1 MGPTEASKQIRKQLS
16 GCGDMTSCRSGMSNG
31 TDKSAGVGKRDI
43 SGSRKAIDLIFRMQ
57 VGSSGASNGTKFEGN
72 RTRGC

>member
-1 MGPTEASKQIRKQLS
+1 
-16 GCGDMTSCRSGMSNG
+16 MTSCRSDILND

-43 SGSRKAIDLIFRMQ
+43 SGSRAAIDLIFRTQ
-57 VGSSGASNGTKFEGN
+57 VGSSGANNGTKFEGN

>member
-1 MGPTEASKQIRKQLS
+1 MGPTEASRQIRKRFS
-16 GCGDMTSCRSGMSNG
+16 GCGDMTSCRSGVLDG

-43 SGSRKAIDLIFRMQ
+43 SGSRKAIDLIFRTQ
-57 VGSSGASNGTKFEGN
+57 VGSSGANNGTKFEGD

>member
-1 MGPTEASKQIRKQLS
+1 MGPTEASKQIRKRIS
-16 GCGDMTSCRSGMSNG
+16 SCGDMTSCRSGVSDG

-43 SGSRKAIDLIFRMQ
+43 SGSRKAIDLIFRTQM
-57 VGSSGASNGTKFEGN
+57 GSNGTNNGTKFEGN

>member
-1 MGPTEASKQIRKQLS
+1 MGPTKASKQIRKWLS
-16 GCGDMTSCRSGMSNG
+16 SCGDMTSCRSGVLNG

-43 SGSRKAIDLIFRMQ
+43 SGSRKAIDSIFRTQ
-57 VGSSGASNGTKFEGN
+57 VGSSGANNGTKFEGN